1 MKLEIN
7 WKIDEM
13 SGLLDIDLMLV
24 SAFGVNIQGIV
35 LLLIYG
41 WSLILNQT
49 IDTIIF
55 IKYIK

>member
-13 SGLLDIDLMLV
+13 SGLLGIDLMLV

-35 LLLIYG
+35 LLLVYG
-41 WSLILNQT
+41 WSLILTQT

-55 IKYIK
+55 I